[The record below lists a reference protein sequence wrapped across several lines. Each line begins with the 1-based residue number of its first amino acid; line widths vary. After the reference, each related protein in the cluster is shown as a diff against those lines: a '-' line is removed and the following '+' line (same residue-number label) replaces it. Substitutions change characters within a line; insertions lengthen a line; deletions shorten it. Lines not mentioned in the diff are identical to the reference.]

1 MKISPFSYLL
11 EAQVAWGRELNFTRL
26 IWDPQEPQEE
36 ITRWPYLGRKNDE
49 NNHAEFEKSW
59 HEIPTRHFFM
69 AGFWVVFR
77 AKKWRCVQPADWKGT
92 QRHHKKKQYHKFPQ
106 NLKWPLGHSRLW
118 FSAQRSKPLTF
129 QYTAWVTRD
138 PYFMAY
144 QLKNRYITGYT
155 WSSLTTQRTTGDND
169 HRPAIHLPRA
179 WFKSHIQIWLAD
191 VTFQNMVVQGVK
203 KYETNTK
210 NGTICRKFPPKWS
223 GNLHKNVDQRFKDDF
238 PLIQSWYPKNNHSFW
253 MFGVKQPFCPWYLTT
268 IV

>member
-1 MKISPFSYLL
+1 MLSLKNHGMKF
-11 EAQVAWGRELNFTRL
+11 Q
-26 IWDPQEPQEE
+26 
-36 ITRWPYLGRKNDE
+36 
-49 NNHAEFEKSW
+49 
-59 HEIPTRHFFM
+59 PTRHFFYGRLFG
-69 AGFWVVFR
+69 GFFR

-92 QRHHKKKQYHKFPQ
+92 QRHQKKQYHKFPQ
-106 NLKWPLGHSRLW
+106 ILKWPLGHSRLR

-138 PYFMAY
+138 PYFMVY

-223 GNLHKNVDQRFKDDF
+223 GNLHKNVDQRFTDDF
-238 PLIQSWYPKNNHSFW
+238 PLNPGTLNNHSFW
-253 MFGVKQPFCPWYLTT
+253 MFGVKQPFCPW
-268 IV
+268 